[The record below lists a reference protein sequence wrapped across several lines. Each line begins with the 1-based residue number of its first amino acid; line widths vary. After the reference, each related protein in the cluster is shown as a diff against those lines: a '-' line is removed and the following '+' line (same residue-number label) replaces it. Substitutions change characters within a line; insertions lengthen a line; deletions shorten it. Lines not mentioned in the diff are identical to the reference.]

1 VPSRDPQP
9 ATTQPRWWER
19 ARGLAGIAGLVTV
32 MGVGL
37 AVLIGIALVILAIA
51 IISTLG

>member
-1 VPSRDPQP
+1 M
-9 ATTQPRWWER
+9 
-19 ARGLAGIAGLVTV
+19 AGLVTV

-37 AVLIGIALVILAIA
+37 AVLVGIAFVIVAIA